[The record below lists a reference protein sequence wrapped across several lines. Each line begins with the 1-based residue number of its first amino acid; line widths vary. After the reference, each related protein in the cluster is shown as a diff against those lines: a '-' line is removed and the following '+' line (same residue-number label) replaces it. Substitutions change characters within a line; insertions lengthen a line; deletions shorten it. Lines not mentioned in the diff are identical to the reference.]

1 MDNSLSTDTQYSLNE
16 LHDRLER
23 WFVRSA
29 RDLPW
34 RRTTDPYRI
43 WLSEVILQQTQVV
56 QGLGYYER
64 FLEAFPTVN
73 DLASASEDE
82 VLRLWQGLGYYSRG
96 RNLLKAAKM
105 IVSMHHGEIPR
116 SAIELSRLPGIGP
129 YTQAAILSFAYDLP
143 EAAVD
148 GNVYRVISRLDA
160 CDIPIDSPRGQ
171 KHFRTRAKEL
181 LDYRAPGRHNQSMIE
196 LGALVC
202 SPRNPLCTECPLEPY
217 CQARAEGRE
226 MDFPIKQGK
235 IKVSNRYFY
244 YFLVRLRAGA
254 TLLRRRG
261 KGDIWEG
268 LYEWPMI
275 ETVEQVEI
283 ETLLATEA
291 WRTLSR
297 VLGGYRLHPQRIAYR
312 EHRLT
317 HRLLHASLY
326 IVEADT
332 YLGGDYQIVPLSEL
346 DSYGMPILLRKLL
359 MDISRDWCN

>member
-1 MDNSLSTDTQYSLNE
+1 MQNTLSDHQCPLAE
-16 LHDRLER
+16 LHTRLEH
-23 WFVRSA
+23 WFIRSA

-43 WLSEVILQQTQVV
+43 WLSEVILQQTQVI

-64 FLEAFPTVN
+64 FLEAFPTVY

-96 RNLLKAAKM
+96 RNLLKAAQM
-105 IVSMHHGEIPR
+105 IVSKYGGELPR
-116 SAIELSRLPGIGP
+116 SARELSLLPGIGP
-129 YTQAAILSFAYDLP
+129 YTQAAILSFAYNLP

-171 KHFRTRAKEL
+171 KHFRARAKEL

-226 MDFPIKQGK
+226 MHLPIKQGK
-235 IKVSNRYFY
+235 TKVSNRYFY
-244 YFLVRLRAGA
+244 YFLVRLQGKRV
-254 TLLRRRG
+254 LLRRRG

-275 ETVEQVEI
+275 ETTEPVEVEA
-283 ETLLATEA
+283 LLATES
-291 WRTLSR
+291 WRTLSETLER
-297 VLGGYRLHPQRIAYR
+297 QRLNPQRVAYR

-326 IVEADT
+326 LIDADA
-332 YLGGDYQIVPLSEL
+332 YSGKDYQIVPLSEL

-359 MDISRDWCN
+359 LDMPEGWHS